1 MTVSK
6 NTIKDIEWC
15 INNWATDYNVSSVA
29 IRSLFRRLA
38 TQVHSGNKSFRES
51 IAALK
56 DLYEQPEYDMA
67 E

>member
-6 NTIKDIEWC
+6 NAIKDVEWS
-15 INNWATDYNVSSVA
+15 INKWATDHNISSVA

-38 TQVHSGNKSFRES
+38 TEVHSGNKSFRES
-51 IAALK
+51 ITALK
-56 DLYEQPEYDMA
+56 DLYERPEYDMA